1 MSEMLSFR
9 VFHCVSNFD
18 ITAYTDSD
26 TEIEDVTA
34 EMTKVVSEQV
44 QYC

>member
-1 MSEMLSFR
+1 MSEMSFR
-9 VFHCVSNFD
+9 VFHCVSNFG
-18 ITAYTDSD
+18 ITATDSD

-34 EMTKVVSEQV
+34 EMTKVMSEQV